1 MAIVHF
7 SIVSLRW
14 ILCGGG
20 WLIRWVRGTTHWIR
34 NPIKGTNESAV
45 NFYVNFLE
53 CVCVCFFPIRSSL
66 CDNDKN
72 LKNENEK
79 QSSDCSWAEKRS
91 HADIFRSDWIL
102 LSALENDPML
112 NHVGNK
118 PLPILLHTVA
128 HHLIRFMY
136 AHAFIKYYCTVF
148 CKCWQAPGAFS
159 FGSPFFVFL
168 FFSSFFLFFIVFLV
182 TTSQFFELF
191 CGELFFWFQLLR
203 FKKTKTKMKWNR
215 EREKKLIRPIA
226 YITTSSLNLVFL
238 FQCFTNEAIW
248 VRFQLNYMLYA

>member
-1 MAIVHF
+1 M
-7 SIVSLRW
+7 
-14 ILCGGG
+14 
-20 WLIRWVRGTTHWIR
+20 
-34 NPIKGTNESAV
+34 
-45 NFYVNFLE
+45 
-53 CVCVCFFPIRSSL
+53 CVCFFPIRSSL

-159 FGSPFFVFL
+159 FGSPFFVFFFFFHL
-168 FFSSFFLFFIVFLV
+168 SFSFSSSFSSQHPNSLNFSVVNFFSDFNCFDS
-182 TTSQFFELF
+182 
-191 CGELFFWFQLLR
+191 R
-203 FKKTKTKMKWNR
+203 RRRPKWNEI
-215 EREKKLIRPIA
+215 EREKKNWYDRSRILQRAALILFSFFNVSQTRQFEF
-226 YITTSSLNLVFL
+226 VF
-238 FQCFTNEAIW
+238 N
-248 VRFQLNYMLYA
+248 